1 MKANLKSGKRKIQRI
16 RNNTKRKN
24 IKMML
29 KLIKAKTSFR
39 ESQLARATKIKSIL
53 LIRRIRN
60 MESKNSISVSVSL
73 KSMKII
79 RIQKI

>member
-1 MKANLKSGKRKIQRI
+1 MKVNLKSGKHKIQRI
-16 RNNTKRKN
+16 RNNTKKKN
-24 IKMML
+24 IKVML

-73 KSMKII
+73 KSMRII

>member
-1 MKANLKSGKRKIQRI
+1 MKVNLKSGKRKIQRI

-24 IKMML
+24 IKVML
-29 KLIKAKTSFR
+29 KLIKAKTNFR

-73 KSMKII
+73 KSMRII

>member
-1 MKANLKSGKRKIQRI
+1 MKVNLKSGKRKIQLI

-24 IKMML
+24 IKVML

-39 ESQLARATKIKSIL
+39 KSQLARATKIKSIL